1 MPFSTVRNRI
11 LSERLGELQGKSV
24 FEVCQL

>member
-1 MPFSTVRNRI
+1 MPFPTVRNRI
-11 LSERLGELQGKSV
+11 SSERLGEFQGKSV